1 MDGGSRHQ
9 CIAEVAEHT
18 RVHVH
23 GEELELGETASDVVG
38 IDGSTNVEDCAD
50 AVDTFED
57 MFSEQM
63 AHGLPP
69 ASSNSV
75 PDPLQDAAADDLGP
89 KKLDDSTKK
98 AAFLLEVETGMK
110 HCGKIINE
118 WNGKVRTYRGTLKR
132 ALDHVNTKDCIVAN
146 QMTALVKEG
155 DDSLSNLLAVDV
167 KHKGKQ
173 PVTKADIATI
183 TRESAAIYTTVKSCN
198 KKNAG
203 LVNLFSC

>member
-1 MDGGSRHQ
+1 MFTEQSWSWGK
-9 CIAEVAEHT
+9 
-18 RVHVH
+18 
-23 GEELELGETASDVVG
+23 TASDVVG
-38 IDGSTNVEDCAD
+38 IDGSTNIENSAD

-57 MFSEQM
+57 MFADQM

-69 ASSNSV
+69 ASSCKL
-75 PDPLQDAAADDLGP
+75 PDPLQDAAAGDLEP
-89 KKLDDSTKK
+89 QKLDDSKKK
-98 AAFLLEVETGMK
+98 AAFLLEVETAMK
-110 HCGKIINE
+110 HCGKAINE

-132 ALDHVNTKDCIVAN
+132 ASQHENTKNCIVAN

-155 DDSLSNLLAVDV
+155 DNSLTNLLAVDV

-173 PVTKADIATI
+173 VVTAIDIATVA
-183 TRESAAIYTTVKSCN
+183 RESASIYTTVKTCN

>member
-1 MDGGSRHQ
+1 MRNQ
-9 CIAEVAEHT
+9 YAQ
-18 RVHVH
+18 
-23 GEELELGETASDVVG
+23 
-38 IDGSTNVEDCAD
+38 
-50 AVDTFED
+50 
-57 MFSEQM
+57 QM
-63 AHGLPP
+63 AHCLPP
-69 ASSNSV
+69 AASSDDV
-75 PDPLQDAAADDLGP
+75 PELSDAIGEVTVDNKLQ
-89 KKLDDSTKK
+89 TK
-98 AAFLLEVETGMK
+98 ALVVEVETALK
-110 HCGKIINE
+110 HCSKAINE